1 MHLWAKASAATR
13 VWGCKLEERGGYAN
27 WPGVAGFES
36 TKLIGDNGI
45 HSTPSRAT
53 KKNRARRGPLHGA
66 TNMAQSDIREY
77 EAQAVSTDLFGR
89 VLCSARNH
97 HFVIDGPVQ
106 NGCPGEE
113 VTPAEIFLAGV
124 ASCGVE
130 LVQVLAKSAGIGLK
144 GIAVRI
150 QGQMDRSKPVRPD
163 VSLFNS
169 VRLEFQMK
177 GVNDHEARQLVESF
191 KGR

>member
-1 MHLWAKASAATR
+1 
-13 VWGCKLEERGGYAN
+13 
-27 WPGVAGFES
+27 
-36 TKLIGDNGI
+36 
-45 HSTPSRAT
+45 
-53 KKNRARRGPLHGA
+53 
-66 TNMAQSDIREY
+66 MAQSDIREY
-77 EAQAVSTDLFGR
+77 EARAASTDVFGR

-97 HFVIDGPVQ
+97 HFVVDGPVQ

-113 VTPAEIFLAGV
+113 ITPAEIFLAGV

-163 VSLFNS
+163 VTLFNS
-169 VRLEFQMK
+169 VHLEFQMK
-177 GVNDHEARQLVESF
+177 GINDHEAKQLVETF